1 MPVTS
6 EERIASEAL
15 QCARETMPTDAR
27 ARVRSRVLTEI
38 RAQARPQCFAAH
50 TRRIAAAV
58 AAFTMFGGGVAYAA
72 NGALP
77 GDALYRV
84 KRAAENAIVA
94 VLPAGELENRL
105 LVGLAERRAEEIGEL
120 VRRQEATEV
129 DISATLTQLRT
140 SVENAAAAS
149 TLEEQELLRIRSQAG
164 DVPEWA
170 RDAIEQAT
178 TVEGSAGT
186 SSNAGSGT
194 GTGAGTGTSDG
205 SGASG
210 SSDAG
215 ESGSGTS
222 GPGDGSTDTGGN
234 GASPGAGSD
243 GASPGS
249 ADGSQNTPDT
259 GGGK

>member
-15 QCARETMPTDAR
+15 RRARETMPTDAR
-27 ARVRSRVLTEI
+27 TRVRSRVMAEVH
-38 RAQARPQCFAAH
+38 AEARPRFFAAQS
-50 TRRIAAAV
+50 RRIATAA
-58 AAFTMFGGGVAYAA
+58 AAFTMLGGGVAYAA
-72 NGALP
+72 NGTLP
-77 GDALYRV
+77 GDALYPV

-94 VLPAGELENRL
+94 VLPAGEVENRL

-120 VRRQEATEV
+120 VRRQEATEA
-129 DISATLTQLRT
+129 DISATLTQLRN

-149 TLEEQELLRIRSQAG
+149 TLEEQELLRIRSEAG

-178 TVEGSAGT
+178 TVEGSSGT
-186 SSNAGSGT
+186 GSDAGSGT
-194 GTGAGTGTSDG
+194 GTGVGTGTSDG

-210 SSDAG
+210 SSDPG
-215 ESGSGTS
+215 ESGSDTS
-222 GPGDGSTDTGGN
+222 GSGDGSTDTGGN

-249 ADGSQNTPDT
+249 ADGSQNTSGT